1 MSLSNPFSSPST
13 STPQT
18 SAEMKAAIISQL
30 QQESAMTNA
39 RTLMTVRPHPI
50 SSPSSPTQLT
60 PNQSQKLNENCFEK
74 CIPTPGSSLSSKE
87 QTCLTSCMEKYI
99 QIWNATSRA
108 YIARMGKEQQAA
120 GMNGAF

>member
-1 MSLSNPFSSPST
+1 MSLSNPFGQPST

-39 RTLMTVRPHPI
+39 RTLI
-50 SSPSSPTQLT
+50 A
-60 PNQSQKLNENCFEK
+60 KLNENCFEK

-120 GMNGAF
+120 GMGGF